1 MLNYSIAFF
10 SLGLYQTK
18 TAMKN
23 ILYLLVFTF
32 SFIGIIATSS
42 AQGLSGR
49 VNYKTSASVKL
60 WMDST
65 TTGPEVIAEFQ
76 KQLKKQMEREYTL
89 SFTQSESNWKQI
101 ESLGSGPATASSG
114 GAQIIFQSDNS
125 DGILYKNIGEQAYIE
140 EKDLMGKGFLVQDSL
155 RVYDWEL
162 TGKTKKIGEYE
173 VQEAKYSRIVD
184 SKKFSMGME
193 EMELTKDTI
202 NVTAWFAPQIPV
214 SHGPAD
220 FWGLPGLIL
229 ELQNE
234 GMTYIA
240 DRIVLNPTD
249 PVAIEVP
256 KKGQKISNEEYR
268 ALADE
273 KRKDMMKRYNGKPG
287 DGNRMEIRI
296 NN

>member
-1 MLNYSIAFF
+1 MKRTVFLLAF
-10 SLGLYQTK
+10 T
-18 TAMKN
+18 
-23 ILYLLVFTF
+23 LL
-32 SFIGIIATSS
+32 GIITTAY

-49 VNYKTSASVKL
+49 VNYKMAASIKIS
-60 WMDST
+60 MDST
-65 TTGPEVIAEFQ
+65 QMAPDVMRDLL

-101 ESLGSGPATASSG
+101 ESLGSGPATASSS
-114 GAQIIFQSDNS
+114 GAQIMVQTGSE
-125 DGILYKNIGEQAYIE
+125 GRLLYKNVGEQFYLE
-140 EKDLMGKGFLVQDSL
+140 EEDLMGKSFLVMDSL

-162 TGKTKKIGEYE
+162 TGNTKKIGEYE
-173 VQEAKYSRIVD
+173 VQEAKYSRIID
-184 SKKFSMGME
+184 SKSFSMGMD

-234 GMTYIA
+234 GRTYIA
-240 DRIVLNPTD
+240 DRIVLNPTE

-256 KKGQKISNEEYR
+256 KKGQKISSEEYST
-268 ALADE
+268 LADE
-273 KRKDMMKRYNGKPG
+273 KMKDMMKRYNGKPG

>member
-1 MLNYSIAFF
+1 VPEIFF
-10 SLGLYQTK
+10 IGLYQIKTDMIK
-18 TAMKN
+18 TAF
-23 ILYLLVFTF
+23 LLAFTF
-32 SFIGIIATSS
+32 SLVGIILTAH

-49 VNYKTSASVKL
+49 VNYKTSLTIKL
-60 WMDST
+60 SMDST
-65 TTGPEVIAEFQ
+65 KMAPEVIADLQ
-76 KQLKKQMEREYTL
+76 RQLKKQMEKEYTL
-89 SFTQSESNWKQI
+89 SFTQSESNWKQV
-101 ESLGSGPATASSG
+101 ESLGSGPATASSS
-114 GAQIIFQSDNS
+114 GAKIVIQTGNENRL
-125 DGILYKNIGEQAYIE
+125 LYKNIGEQSYTKE
-140 EKDLMGKGFLVQDSL
+140 EDLMGKPFLVQDSL
-155 RVYDWEL
+155 RIYDWEL
-162 TGKTKKIGEYE
+162 TGNTKKIGEYE
-173 VQEAKYSRIVD
+173 VQEAKYSRIID
-184 SKKFSMGME
+184 SKSFSMGMD

-234 GMTYIA
+234 GLTYLA

-273 KRKDMMKRYNGKPG
+273 KMKDMMKRYNGKPG

>member
-1 MLNYSIAFF
+1 MKRTVFLLAF
-10 SLGLYQTK
+10 T
-18 TAMKN
+18 
-23 ILYLLVFTF
+23 LL
-32 SFIGIIATSS
+32 GIITTAY

-49 VNYKTSASVKL
+49 VNYKTAASIKIS
-60 WMDST
+60 MDST
-65 TTGPEVIAEFQ
+65 QMAPEVMADLQ

-101 ESLGSGPATASSG
+101 ESLGSGPATASSS
-114 GAQIIFQSDNS
+114 GAKIVIQTGNENRL
-125 DGILYKNIGEQAYIE
+125 LYKNIGAQSYTE
-140 EKDLMGKGFLVQDSL
+140 EEDLMGKSFLVQDSL
-155 RVYDWEL
+155 RIYDWEL
-162 TGKTKKIGEYE
+162 TGNTKKIGEYE
-173 VQEAKYSRIVD
+173 VQEAKYSRIID
-184 SKKFSMGME
+184 SKSFSMGMD

-202 NVTAWFAPQIPV
+202 HVTAWFAPQIPV

-240 DRIVLNPTD
+240 DRIVLNPTE

-256 KKGQKISNEEYR
+256 KKGQKISSEDYR

-273 KRKDMMKRYNGKPG
+273 KMKDMMKRYNGKPG

>member
-1 MLNYSIAFF
+1 MK
-10 SLGLYQTK
+10 K
-18 TAMKN
+18 T
-23 ILYLLVFTF
+23 ILHLAFTF
-32 SFIGIIATSS
+32 SLIGSVATVQ

-49 VNYKTSASVKL
+49 VNYKTSASIKIS
-60 WMDST
+60 MDST
-65 TTGPEVIAEFQ
+65 KMAPEVMADLQ
-76 KQLKKQMEREYTL
+76 KQLKKQMEKEYTL

-101 ESLGSGPATASSG
+101 ESLGSGPATASSS
-114 GAQIIFQSDNS
+114 GAQIMIQTGSEGRLLF
-125 DGILYKNIGEQAYIE
+125 KNVGEQFYLE
-140 EKDLMGKGFLVQDSL
+140 EQDLMGKSFLVMDSL

-162 TGKTKKIGEYE
+162 TGNSKKIGEYD

-193 EMELTKDTI
+193 EMETTKDTI
-202 NVTAWFAPQIPV
+202 NVTAWFAPQISV

-256 KKGQKISNEEYR
+256 KKGQKISSEEYR

-273 KRKDMMKRYNGKPG
+273 KMKDMMKRYNGKPG

-296 NN
+296 SN

>member
-1 MLNYSIAFF
+1 MKRTVFLLAF
-10 SLGLYQTK
+10 T
-18 TAMKN
+18 
-23 ILYLLVFTF
+23 LL
-32 SFIGIIATSS
+32 GIITTAY

-49 VNYKTSASVKL
+49 VNYKMAASIKIS
-60 WMDST
+60 MDST
-65 TTGPEVIAEFQ
+65 QMAPDVMRNLL
-76 KQLKKQMEREYTL
+76 KQLKKQMEHEYTL

-101 ESLGSGPATASSG
+101 ESLGSGPATASSS
-114 GAQIIFQSDNS
+114 GAQIMIQTGSE
-125 DGILYKNIGEQAYIE
+125 GRLLYKNVGEQFYLE
-140 EKDLMGKGFLVQDSL
+140 EEDLMGKSFLVMDSL

-162 TGKTKKIGEYE
+162 TGNTKKIGEYE
-173 VQEAKYSRIVD
+173 VQEAKYSRIID
-184 SKKFSMGME
+184 SKSFSMGME

-229 ELQNE
+229 ELQKE
-234 GMTYIA
+234 GRTYIA

-249 PVAIEVP
+249 PVTIEVP
-256 KKGQKISNEEYR
+256 KKGQKISSEEYST
-268 ALADE
+268 LADE
-273 KRKDMMKRYNGKPG
+273 KMKDMMKRYNGKPG

>member
-1 MLNYSIAFF
+1 VPEIFF
-10 SLGLYQTK
+10 IGLYQTK
-18 TAMKN
+18 TVMIKTAF
-23 ILYLLVFTF
+23 LLAFTF
-32 SFIGIIATSS
+32 SLVGIIVTAH

-49 VNYKTSASVKL
+49 VNYKTSLTIKL
-60 WMDST
+60 SMDST
-65 TTGPEVIAEFQ
+65 KMAPEVMADLQ
-76 KQLKKQMEREYTL
+76 RQLKKQMEKEYTL
-89 SFTQSESNWKQI
+89 GFTQSESNWKQV
-101 ESLGSGPATASSG
+101 ESLGSGPATASSS
-114 GAQIIFQSDNS
+114 GAKIVIQTGNENRL
-125 DGILYKNIGEQAYIE
+125 LYKNIGEQSYTKE
-140 EKDLMGKGFLVQDSL
+140 EDLMGKPFLVQDSL
-155 RVYDWEL
+155 RIYDWEL
-162 TGKTKKIGEYE
+162 TGNMKKIGEYE
-173 VQEAKYSRIVD
+173 VQEAKYSRIID
-184 SKKFSMGME
+184 SKSFSMGMD

-256 KKGQKISNEEYR
+256 KKGQKISSKEYR
-268 ALADE
+268 DLEDE
-273 KRKDMMKRYNGKPG
+273 KMKDMMKRYNGKPG
-287 DGNRMEIRI
+287 DGNGMEIRI

>member
-1 MLNYSIAFF
+1 MKRTVFLLAF
-10 SLGLYQTK
+10 T
-18 TAMKN
+18 
-23 ILYLLVFTF
+23 LL
-32 SFIGIIATSS
+32 GIITTAY

-49 VNYKTSASVKL
+49 VNYKTAASIKIS
-60 WMDST
+60 MDST
-65 TTGPEVIAEFQ
+65 KMSLDVIKDLL
-76 KQLKKQMEREYTL
+76 KQLKQQMEHEYTL

-101 ESLGSGPATASSG
+101 ESLGSGPATASSS
-114 GAQIIFQSDNS
+114 GAKIMIQTGSE
-125 DGILYKNIGEQAYIE
+125 GRLLYKNVGEQFYLE
-140 EKDLMGKGFLVQDSL
+140 EEDLMGKPFLVMDSL

-162 TGKTKKIGEYE
+162 TGNTKKIGEYE
-173 VQEAKYSRIVD
+173 VQEAKYSRIID
-184 SKKFSMGME
+184 SKSFSMGME

-229 ELQNE
+229 ELQKE
-234 GMTYIA
+234 GRTYIA

-249 PVAIEVP
+249 PVTIEVP
-256 KKGQKISNEEYR
+256 KKGQKISSEEYST
-268 ALADE
+268 LADE
-273 KRKDMMKRYNGKPG
+273 KMKDIMKRYNGKPG